1 MAENEEVETK
11 PKGSNLVLI
20 LVTVLLL
27 VVLIVGGFVIFLLMS
42 GGDSEEEKDTT
53 KVEQVEKKSSKKK
66 NAENLTD
73 VGVIYPLD
81 TFTVNLVSDSGSKY
95 LKCKIE
101 LEQNIETLTPELDKK
116 IPVIKDKIIETL
128 SSKSVEEIST
138 GKGKERLKEEIINKI
153 NEVLNDGYIK
163 NIYFTDFVIS

>member
-1 MAENEEVETK
+1 MAENEEVVAPK
-11 PKGSNLVLI
+11 SKGSSLVLI

-27 VVLIVGGFVIFLLMS
+27 VVLIIGGLVIFLLMGS
-42 GGDSEEEKDTT
+42 GDEEKADESVKT
-53 KVEQVEKKSSKKK
+53 EQVEKKPAKKK
-66 NAENLTD
+66 NEMSAD

-81 TFTVNLVSDSGSKY
+81 GFTVNLVSDSGTKY

-116 IPVIKDKIIETL
+116 IPIIKDKIIETL

-153 NEVLNDGYIK
+153 NEVLNDGFIK
-163 NIYFTDFVIS
+163 NIYFTDFVIT

>member
-1 MAENEEVETK
+1 MAENEEVAAPK
-11 PKGSNLVLI
+11 SKGSSLVLI

-27 VVLIVGGFVIFLLMS
+27 VVLIVGGLVIFLLMGS
-42 GGDSEEEKDTT
+42 GDTEKTEEVKT
-53 KVEQVEKKSSKKK
+53 EQVEKKPAKKK
-66 NAENLTD
+66 GEVTAD

-81 TFTVNLVSDSGSKY
+81 VFTVNLVSDSGTKY

-116 IPVIKDKIIETL
+116 IPIIKDKIIETL

-153 NEVLNDGYIK
+153 NEVLNDGFIK
-163 NIYFTDFVIS
+163 NIYFTDFVVT

>member
-1 MAENEEVETK
+1 MAENEEVVAPK
-11 PKGSNLVLI
+11 SKGSSLVLI

-27 VVLIVGGFVIFLLMS
+27 VVLIVGGLVIFLLMGS
-42 GGDSEEEKDTT
+42 GDEEKAEET
-53 KVEQVEKKSSKKK
+53 KTEQVEKKPAKKK
-66 NAENLTD
+66 GEVTAD

-81 TFTVNLVSDSGSKY
+81 VFTVNLVSDSGTKY

-116 IPVIKDKIIETL
+116 IPIIKDKIIETL

-153 NEVLNDGYIK
+153 NEFLNDGFIK
-163 NIYFTDFVIS
+163 NIYFTDFVIT